1 MGRLDVA
8 RARPE
13 AAQKLGS
20 PCAACEIRTIGV
32 CGSLE
37 PEELERMRRIV
48 MEVHH
53 HPGQVVFSEGDPAD
67 SLYNVVS
74 GAVRL
79 TKLLPDGRRQITGFL
94 FPGDFLGIALNA
106 TYAYSAEAV
115 NKAKLCRFSRR
126 EMEVLLKEM
135 PNLEH
140 RLLGEAANELV
151 AAQDQMLLLGRKTAS
166 ERVAS
171 FLASL
176 ARRAKRRGRSANP
189 VALPMSRTDIADF
202 LGLTTETI
210 SRTFTKLRETGV
222 IALESRGMVKI
233 VDAGALGDLVQG
245 GDGDEAKPVSSKS
258 LSN

>member
-1 MGRLDVA
+1 MGRVDMA
-8 RARPE
+8 RAKP
-13 AAQKLGS
+13 APVQKLGS

-48 MEVHH
+48 TEMQCR
-53 HPGQVVFSEGDPAD
+53 PGQLVFSEGDPAD

-115 NKAKLCRFSRR
+115 DKAKLCRFPRR
-126 EMEVLLKEM
+126 EMEVLLKDL

-151 AAQDQMLLLGRKTAS
+151 AAQDQMLLLGRKTAK

-176 ARRAKRRGRSANP
+176 ARRAKRRGRPDNP

-202 LGLTTETI
+202 LGLTTETV

-222 IALESRGMVKI
+222 IALEGRDMVKI
-233 VDAGALGDLVQG
+233 VSPDALEDLVQG
-245 GDGDEAKPVSSKS
+245 GDGDED
-258 LSN
+258 